1 MRNLVFHDTNLEV
14 PKMWIMK
21 RALPVVPALAVLAL
35 LNPPAAAADET
46 PPSPEAAPA
55 ASVEVDPECEP
66 SDMPLEGRASPYDSA
81 SVSVGDAVLKICYG
95 RPSARGRTMIGGEH
109 VPFGQLW
116 RTGANEP
123 TTLHVTA
130 PVSLGGIHLDPGSY
144 AVYTIPGDE
153 DWEIFVS
160 RSTDHWGLQIDE
172 DVRDQEVGSV
182 TVPRERPDEHVE
194 TFTISFTPPTA
205 QGTEVIMEW
214 EDFRVRLPVEVH
226 GG

>member
-1 MRNLVFHDTNLEV
+1 
-14 PKMWIMK
+14 MWILK
-21 RALPVVPALAVLAL
+21 RTLSVVPAVALLAL
-35 LNPPAAAADET
+35 VHPPAAAADQMT
-46 PPSPEAAPA
+46 SSPASATAALVEA
-55 ASVEVDPECEP
+55 DPECEP
-66 SDMPLEGRASPYDSA
+66 SDMPLEGRASPFDST
-81 SVSVGDAVLKICYG
+81 SVSVGDAVLKVCYG

-130 PVSLGGIHLDPGSY
+130 PISLGGIHLDPGSY
-144 AVYTIPGDE
+144 AIYTMPGGE

-160 RSTDHWGLQIDE
+160 RSTDHWGIQIDE
-172 DVRDQEVGSV
+172 DVRAQEVGSV

-205 QGTEVIMEW
+205 EGTEMVMEW
-214 EDFRVRLPVEVH
+214 EHFRVRLPVEVH